1 VQLYGNTLI
10 GFSEGAYAAMNVGV
24 REPRAFNRWLILA
37 ANSNY
42 WGPHG
47 RKNLDGARGRLRRVY
62 LITGEKDGVI
72 QGTREVR
79 EVLRRAKIDTRI
91 TTPEDMG
98 HELDFE
104 KRKWLYHS
112 ALVWLSKG

>member
-1 VQLYGNTLI
+1 
-10 GFSEGAYAAMNVGV
+10 
-24 REPRAFNRWLILA
+24 
-37 ANSNY
+37 
-42 WGPHG
+42 
-47 RKNLDGARGRLRRVY
+47 VY

-91 TTPEDMG
+91 TTPEDMR